1 MRKTGSITVFLTL
14 LLACFFSAVFAFLE
28 AARVSGN
35 TVTAGNR
42 TYLMSDNV
50 LVYEYRGGDYYL
62 SSLDRVKDGGY
73 ELSAWYDRSEKD
85 GGRIR
90 VIVAK

>member
-1 MRKTGSITVFLTL
+1 
-14 LLACFFSAVFAFLE
+14 
-28 AARVSGN
+28 
-35 TVTAGNR
+35 
-42 TYLMSDNV
+42 MSDNV